1 MIALIQGNLDHIQG
15 STALITPQNS
25 GLSYHVLLPTFTA
38 ARIANDINKPI
49 KLHTYYYL
57 ESQGQGSTMYP
68 RLVGFLNIN
77 DLSFYELFTT
87 CKGIGNRK
95 ALKSMA
101 ISCGQ
106 IANAIQD
113 RDAKL
118 LQSLPEI
125 GKRTAETI
133 IATLHGKVDRFIAPD
148 ESNPASTADNNSP
161 QATTRS
167 SITNEAIDILTQL
180 GEPRLIATQLVEK
193 ALQKSKTKPEST
205 QNLIEMVYAI
215 KDTN

>member
-1 MIALIQGNLDHIQG
+1 MIAIIQGNLDDLQG
-15 STALITPQNS
+15 STALITPKNS
-25 GLSYHVLLPTFTA
+25 GLSYQVLLPTFTA
-38 ARIANDINKPI
+38 ARISNDINKHI

-68 RLVGFLNIN
+68 RLVGFLNTA

-133 IATLHGKVDRFIAPD
+133 IATLHGKVDRYIAPD
-148 ESNPASTADNNSP
+148 EPRSSEGADNKQPISHVN
-161 QATTRS
+161 S
-167 SITNEAIDILTQL
+167 SITNETIEILTQL

-193 ALQKSKTKPEST
+193 ALQIAKIKPEST
-205 QNLIEMVYAI
+205 QKLIEMVYAL
-215 KDTN
+215 KDKS

>member
-1 MIALIQGNLDHIQG
+1 
-15 STALITPQNS
+15 
-25 GLSYHVLLPTFTA
+25 
-38 ARIANDINKPI
+38 
-49 KLHTYYYL
+49 
-57 ESQGQGSTMYP
+57 MYP
-68 RLVGFLNIN
+68 RLVGFLNTN
-77 DLSFYELFTT
+77 DLHFYELFTT

-133 IATLHGKVDRFIAPD
+133 IATLHGKVDRYIAPD
-148 ESNPASTADNNSP
+148 QPTPNATSDNNTHQNIVKSD
-161 QATTRS
+161 
-167 SITNEAIDILTQL
+167 ITNETIEILTQL

-193 ALQKSKTKPEST
+193 ALQNSRNKPKST
-205 QNLIEMVYAI
+205 QSLIEMVYAI
-215 KDTN
+215 KDKN